1 MKDKLPYA
9 NLLILLQN
17 FENLWNMYSVSEGLL
32 YREETRKSA
41 KRFLE
46 LFNKIA
52 NENPDIRNSKKLH
65 WDSTDSTE
73 RIDGVNHC
81 LDEWITSDEKFPIAS
96 TGLGVG
102 DNENSRYHL
111 QAYFMCLSA
120 YLSIEVLR
128 LEYLPV
134 LCKSS
139 GEASFHENNVK
150 WDGRFPW
157 QVCDRVDNKL
167 LASLSGSETVVIIG
181 DIRKSQDLITYA
193 VNPDTYRTNM
203 VSYINKVKKII
214 LDNWGIFDRFTGDGF
229 ICYFNAYLSGRFKR
243 DLYKSVVDVCVKIQ
257 NESIPFFNQWQQG
270 LQKLSQE
277 PIGLSIGIDSGKIN
291 FMDDRMMFAIGTPAV
306 WATRMCA
313 AGKASD
319 IIFNNIPHSKIC
331 EMGNEHSF
339 EEVYGSTK
347 TGEQFKAFKLKYDR
361 C

>member
-73 RIDGVNHC
+73 RIDGVDHC
-81 LDEWITSDEKFPIAS
+81 LDEWK
-96 TGLGVG
+96 
-102 DNENSRYHL
+102 
-111 QAYFMCLSA
+111 
-120 YLSIEVLR
+120 
-128 LEYLPV
+128 YLPV

>member
-1 MKDKLPYA
+1 MKNKLLYA

-32 YREETRKSA
+32 YREETKVSA

-46 LFNKIA
+46 LFKIIA
-52 NENPDIRNSKKLH
+52 NENPDIRNSKKLQ

-73 RIDGVNHC
+73 RIDGINHC
-81 LDEWITSDEKFPIAS
+81 LDEWVGSDEKYPIAS
-96 TGLGVG
+96 TEIGIG
-102 DNENSRYHL
+102 DNENSRYYL
-111 QAYFMCLSA
+111 QSYFMCLSG
-120 YLSIEVLR
+120 YLSFKVLR
-128 LEYLPV
+128 LKYNPV
-134 LCKSS
+134 ICKSF

-150 WDGRFPW
+150 WNGRFPW
-157 QVCDRVDNKL
+157 QISDQVDNKFLAL
-167 LASLSGSETVVIIG
+167 LGESETVVIIG

-193 VNPDTYRTNM
+193 VNSDTYRRNM
-203 VSYINKVKKII
+203 VSYIENVRKII
-214 LDNWGIFDRFTGDGF
+214 LENMGIFDRFTGDGF

-257 NESIPFFNQWQQG
+257 NESIPFFNQWPQG

-277 PIGLSIGIDSGKIN
+277 PIGLSIGIDSGKNN